1 MELDKHNILE
11 LFFFFSRDT
20 IVKYLP
26 AHLDSFGLIA
36 TTKRS
41 NVGLNQRED
50 NRTYGSLYFLY
61 VDIIILS
68 GDFGGGTEATDI
80 L

>member
-1 MELDKHNILE
+1 ML
-11 LFFFFSRDT
+11 
-20 IVKYLP
+20 
-26 AHLDSFGLIA
+26 LDSFGLIA
-36 TTKRS
+36 TIKRS